1 MKMISPIHQIF
12 PLVPD
17 TVPSPPSRVQCRR
30 RSRTNGQ
37 LLARD
42 EGTDESP
49 KVTEGQLPRE
59 TELARNQITSS
70 DVANGIVGIL
80 EWHTKDKNRLSIGRK
95 VLEANVRVY
104 RLGLRVAPEYFRS
117 SR

>member
-1 MKMISPIHQIF
+1 MVPPYSPDI

-17 TVPSPPSRVQCRR
+17 TVPSPSSRVQGRR

-42 EGTDESP
+42 EGTVESP
-49 KVTEGQLPRE
+49 KVTEAKSPRE

-70 DVANGIVGIL
+70 TVANDTMGIL
-80 EWHTKDKNRLSIGRK
+80 EGHMKVKNR
-95 VLEANVRVY
+95 
-104 RLGLRVAPEYFRS
+104 
-117 SR
+117 